1 MRSSGKNQDKTY
13 KRSRDEFEMHVDGMP
28 SKKQKKQKVKM
39 RQNGK
44 KIIRKELKE
53 HGYGKT

>member
-1 MRSSGKNQDKTY
+1 MKSGNKNQDKTY
-13 KRSRDEFEMHVDGMP
+13 KRGRDTFEMHVDGMP

-44 KIIRKELKE
+44 KEIKEGLKD
-53 HGYGKT
+53 